1 MFLNKISNR
10 QIIKYLNKQSY
21 FKTAMEIA
29 TDLKINSVDFAEF
42 DIQLKSL
49 AASHKLLI
57 VPFEGIYKYSRP
69 VKTKTG
75 MLLTGLLS
83 MNDYLLLSCTLGDDT
98 ND

>member
-10 QIIKYLNKQSY
+10 RIIKYLNKQTY
-21 FKTAMEIA
+21 FKTAIEIA
-29 TDLKINSVDFAEF
+29 TDLKVNPADFAEF

-75 MLLTGLLS
+75 RLLSGLLYT
-83 MNDYLLLSCTLGDDT
+83 NDYLLLSCALGDET
-98 ND
+98 SG